1 MRPRTARGALER
13 ELRRV
18 VVRRVLPGDGLVGGV
33 DRGGR
38 PIVEVGIGECDGS
51 VSPVNLANNGGY
63 GVEVNDN
70 MALTL
75 RGTIGG

>member
-1 MRPRTARGALER
+1 
-13 ELRRV
+13 
-18 VVRRVLPGDGLVGGV
+18 VGGV